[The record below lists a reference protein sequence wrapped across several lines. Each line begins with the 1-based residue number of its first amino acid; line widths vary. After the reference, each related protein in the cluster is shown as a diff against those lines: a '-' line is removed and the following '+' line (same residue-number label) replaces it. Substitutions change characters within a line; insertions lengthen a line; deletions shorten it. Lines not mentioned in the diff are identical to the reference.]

1 MSGTTHTVR
10 RRRLPWVLTLV
21 GAAVVV
27 LLVVSVL
34 GTQGSGEPSDPMPGE
49 VGVAEDGAACDVL
62 DPGDRDLR
70 VMFVGD
76 SMTQGRAGSA
86 SYRYWVWR
94 GLQEERDDV
103 EFVGPTIALNGSE
116 DPEGYEHL
124 DHGFDDNLAHAA
136 QARSTFETL
145 EAQYPVEGLVRDYE
159 PDVVVLQLGF
169 NDANA
174 LKATPEVIA
183 DRTADYMERVWAVD
197 AELGRERTRF
207 VLGQI
212 PTAEQPSKQVTTEAK
227 NERTDAANELIEQ
240 QWGSRPC
247 LVQVN
252 RLRTGSKLTW
262 SPADHTY
269 DGSHPDAAGETLMAD
284 RMLSAMGRLG
294 VFDGKVRVYDA
305 DEAWD
310 PAPRISAGVL
320 GDGRVRVTWEGER
333 ERSSADAI
341 RLQVL
346 TDGERR
352 RSAWTDTASTTL
364 ALGPGTHELRAQV
377 RRGLPGRM
385 VSEPGPAV
393 TVEVSE

>member
-1 MSGTTHTVR
+1 MGETTHAVR
-10 RRRLPWVLTLV
+10 RRLLPWALTLL
-21 GAAVVV
+21 GAMVAVVV
-27 LLVVSVL
+27 VVSLLV
-34 GTQGSGEPSDPMPGE
+34 TQGRGEPSDPVPGE
-49 VGVAEDGAACDVL
+49 VQVADGGASCELL

-70 VMFVGD
+70 IMFVGD

-94 GLQEERDDV
+94 GLQEKRDDV
-103 EFVGPTIALNGSE
+103 AFVGPTIALNGS
-116 DPEGYEHL
+116 DAPEGYEHL
-124 DHGFDDNLAHAA
+124 DHGFDDNLFHAA
-136 QARSTFETL
+136 QAKSTFESL
-145 EAQYPVEGLVRDYE
+145 EAQYPVADLVRDHE

-174 LKATPEVIA
+174 RKATPEVIA
-183 DRTADYMERVWAVD
+183 ARTADYMKQVWAVD

-252 RLRTGSKLTW
+252 RLRTGSRLTW
-262 SPADHTY
+262 SPAEYTY
-269 DGSHPDAAGETLMAD
+269 DGSHPDAPGETLMAD

-305 DEAWD
+305 DETWD
-310 PAPRISAGVL
+310 PAPRIAAGVL
-320 GDGRVRVTWEGER
+320 DDGRVRVTWEGER

-341 RLQVL
+341 RLQIL
-346 TDGERR
+346 TDGERQ
-352 RSAWTDTASTTL
+352 RSAWTDTPSTTL
-364 ALGPGTHELRAQV
+364 SLGPGTHELRAQV

-393 TVEVSE
+393 TVEVPE

>member
-1 MSGTTHTVR
+1 MGETTHAVR
-10 RRRLPWVLTLV
+10 RRLLPWVLTLL
-21 GAAVVV
+21 GAAVAV
-27 LLVVSVL
+27 LVVVSLL
-34 GTQGSGEPSDPMPGE
+34 GTQGRGQPSDPVPGE
-49 VGVAEDGAACDVL
+49 VEVAHGGASCEL
-62 DPGDRDLR
+62 IEPGDRDLR
-70 VMFVGD
+70 IMFVGD

-94 GLQEERDDV
+94 GLQEKRDDV
-103 EFVGPTIALNGSE
+103 AFVGPTIALNGS
-116 DPEGYEHL
+116 DVPEGYEHL
-124 DHGFDDNLAHAA
+124 DHGFDANLFHAA
-136 QARSTFETL
+136 QAKSTFETL
-145 EAQYPVEGLVRDYE
+145 EAQYPVADLVRDHE
-159 PDVVVLQLGF
+159 PDVIVLQLGF

-174 LKATPEVIA
+174 RKATPEVIA
-183 DRTADYMERVWAVD
+183 ARTADYMRQVWAVD

-262 SPADHTY
+262 SPAEYTY
-269 DGSHPDAAGETLMAD
+269 DGSHPDAPGETLMAD

-305 DEAWD
+305 DETWD
-310 PAPRISAGVL
+310 PAPRIAAGVL

-352 RSAWTDTASTTL
+352 RSAWTDTPSTTL
-364 ALGPGTHELRAQV
+364 SLGPGTHELRAQV

-393 TVEVSE
+393 TVEVPE